1 MNLTNRLSQRRTSV
15 GLLVAALSLAGL
27 AAGPR
32 AQASGTT
39 EGLECATDPHDD
51 VLPDRPRRLRL
62 HPGRQLACTRGATA

>member
-32 AQASGTT
+32 AQASGTS
-39 EGLECATDPHDD
+39 EGLE
-51 VLPDRPRRLRL
+51 LRDRRR
-62 HPGRQLACTRGATA
+62 TRRSR